1 MLIIC
6 CRPEKL
12 EKYNCAGTIADFV
25 VSILCNLNK
34 PVMSYQ
40 NAASWGYF
48 DCTDNNWNLDLLKNE
63 NFPIELLPEIRAPG
77 DLAGVLTENWH
88 SIPKGTA
95 IGKL

>member
-1 MLIIC
+1 MTYF
-6 CRPEKL
+6 RPDKL
-12 EKYNCAGTIADFV
+12 KKYNCAGTIADFA
-25 VSILCNLNK
+25 VSILCNLDK

-63 NFPIELLPEIRAPG
+63 DFPTDLLPEIRAPG
-77 DLAGVLTENWH
+77 DFAGVLTENWH